1 MKKLRS
7 ESGIT
12 LVELLAAL
20 VIGSII
26 IILTISLFM
35 AFHKQYGKQSD
46 EIRDLM
52 NVSTAAQA
60 ITKDIR
66 SAIDIDVNTA
76 EKSITIN
83 KPDETIT
90 YKLVDGHLEK
100 NNQIYLYDIDEFF
113 VKLIE
118 ESQTVNLKIHGS
130 ANQKV
135 ETSIAIRKGGEE
147 S

>member
-1 MKKLRS
+1 MKRVHN

-20 VIGSII
+20 VISSII
-26 IILTISLFM
+26 IILTINLFM

-46 EIRDLM
+46 EVRDLT

-66 SAIDIDVNTA
+66 SATHIDVNTV

-83 KPDETIT
+83 KTGQTIT
-90 YKLVDGHLEK
+90 YKLVDDHLEK
-100 NNQIYLYDIDEFF
+100 NNQIYLYNIDEFF
-113 VKLIE
+113 VEFIE
-118 ESQTVNLKIHGS
+118 
-130 ANQKV
+130 
-135 ETSIAIRKGGEE
+135 
-147 S
+147 

>member
-1 MKKLRS
+1 
-7 ESGIT
+7 
-12 LVELLAAL
+12 
-20 VIGSII
+20 
-26 IILTISLFM
+26 
-35 AFHKQYGKQSD
+35 
-46 EIRDLM
+46 M
-52 NVSTAAQA
+52 NVFNAAQV

-113 VKLIE
+113 VEFIE